1 MEDLTIIDGA
11 VIAIVLI
18 SGILAFARGFMR
30 ELTSIAGW
38 VGAAVVAYFL
48 APRAESLMYEIPL
61 LNGLIDQS
69 CNLAMMAAFAIVFV
83 IALIVL
89 SLFAPLLASVVRG
102 RAIGTVDK
110 GLGFLFGLARGVLLV
125 VVALFVYEEFF
136 AVGDGVEIVTTSKTY
151 EILGPTQ
158 ASFATEVQS
167 SSLPTWFADRF
178 DEMTANCTGRV
189 GETPAALP
197 ATEAAPAEPAAP
209 VAN

>member
-136 AVGDGVEIVTTSKTY
+136 AVGDGIEIVTTSKTY
-151 EILGPTQ
+151 ELLGETPQ
-158 ASFATEVQS
+158 SFATEVES
-167 SSLPTWFADRF
+167 AGLITWFSARF
-178 DEMTANCTGRV
+178 DEMTANCTDRA
-189 GETPAALP
+189 GEAPAALP
-197 ATEAAPAEPAAP
+197 ASEAAPAETAAPAA
-209 VAN
+209 N

>member
-125 VVALFVYEEFF
+125 VVAL
-136 AVGDGVEIVTTSKTY
+136 
-151 EILGPTQ
+151 LR
-158 ASFATEVQS
+158 
-167 SSLPTWFADRF
+167 L
-178 DEMTANCTGRV
+178 
-189 GETPAALP
+189 
-197 ATEAAPAEPAAP
+197 
-209 VAN
+209 

>member
-110 GLGFLFGLARGVLLV
+110 GLGFLFGLARGALLV

-136 AVGDGVEIVTTSKTY
+136 AVGDGIEIVTTSKTY

-158 ASFATEVQS
+158 ASFATEVQTS
-167 SSLPTWFADRF
+167 TLPAWFSARF
-178 DEMTANCTGRV
+178 DDMTANCTGRT
-189 GETPAALP
+189 GATPAALP
-197 ATEAAPAEPAAP
+197 APEAAPAETAAPAA
-209 VAN
+209 N